1 MCSYNNFDNNITIV
15 SLPLAPSRS
24 LQDMVEKLRT
34 QLTEKEQELK
44 SLREALRQVRAD
56 LVDTAHKT
64 LQVGGK
70 SKEFL
75 KYLNDSFQS
84 HTQQDVME
92 ASVQKLVDER
102 VRVVEEREEESLR
115 QMRERMAQ
123 LEKELDN
130 RNKVR
135 N

>member
-1 MCSYNNFDNNITIV
+1 
-15 SLPLAPSRS
+15 
-24 LQDMVEKLRT
+24 MVEKLRT
-34 QLTEKEQELK
+34 QLTEKEQQLQ

-70 SKEFL
+70 SEEFS

-130 RNKVR
+130 RNKVTT
-135 N
+135 